1 MAPTKAKA
9 RELTVTAVSFGPSGE
24 DVARASEAA
33 LASSRVSE
41 LLRGTDHRLLSFLP
55 HSAAGAKA
63 RRPPAVDQF
72 VAEIYDYT
80 NDRTLTLR
88 GRMRDPD
95 EVSVEESNRQ
105 PLPSDEEFAAA
116 VQVLRDDPDMAAQIR
131 RENLVPYQPM
141 PPLISTESAAG
152 DVSRV
157 IAVGLVGEDEVIRQR
172 IVGVRLKDN
181 RIIREVPG
189 AVQTFTGTCGPTP
202 AWCNQ
207 TGNTGQAW
215 ITVKRGSRTLWH
227 FLALRPAASSGT
239 NGSGIELRYVD
250 YRGKRVLYQ
259 AHVPILNIL
268 YDPSGPGGCGPTY
281 RDWQNGET
289 CFQANG
295 VDVATGFRLCPT
307 PAQTILDSGVD
318 GGNFRGVALYVQGD
332 EVVLVSQM
340 QAGWYRYITEWRLAA
355 DGTIRPRFGFSATD
369 NGCTCHLHTHHV
381 YWRLD
386 FDIETAGN
394 NLVEEFNNPPLFPPH
409 HWHKK
414 RYEIRRQR
422 DIARHRRWRVT
433 NATSHE
439 GYEIIPGAA
448 DGTSDPYGVGDVW
461 VLRYH
466 PGEIDDGQ
474 GFTTVPGLSM
484 EHIDKFLTGEV
495 VEDQDVVLWYAAHF
509 RHDPAHAAGEWVGPE
524 LKPT

>member
-1 MAPTKAKA
+1 MA
-9 RELTVTAVSFGPSGE
+9 
-24 DVARASEAA
+24 
-33 LASSRVSE
+33 E

-55 HSAAGAKA
+55 QIGTDAKA
-63 RRPPAVDQF
+63 SRPPPLDQF
-72 VAEIYDYT
+72 VGEVYDYT
-80 NDRTLTLR
+80 NDRNLTLR

-95 EVSVEESNRQ
+95 NVSVEESNRQ
-105 PLPSDEEFAAA
+105 PLPSDDEFQAA
-116 VQVLRDDPDMAAQIR
+116 VQVLREDHDMAAQVR

-141 PPLISTESAAG
+141 PPLIATESVAG

-157 IAVGLVGEDEVIRQR
+157 IAVGLVGEDELARQR
-172 IVGVRLKDN
+172 IVGIRMKDR
-181 RIIREVPG
+181 RIIRDVPG
-189 AVQTFTGTCGPTP
+189 VVQTFSGSCGPTP
-202 AWCNQ
+202 ASCGQ
-207 TGNTGQAW
+207 SGNTGQAW
-215 ITVKRGSRTLWH
+215 ITVKRGSTTLWR
-227 FLALRPAASSGT
+227 FLAIRPAASSGT

-289 CFQANG
+289 CFQADG
-295 VDVATGFRLCPT
+295 VDVATGFRLCAA

-318 GGNFRGVALYVQGD
+318 GGNFRGVAIYVQGE

-386 FDIETAGN
+386 FDIVTATN
-394 NLVEEFNNPPLFPPH
+394 NMVEEYNNPPLFPPH

-414 RYEIRRQR
+414 LYEIRRLR
-422 DIARHRRWRVT
+422 DFARHRHWRVT
-433 NATSHE
+433 NATRHK

-448 DGTSDPYGVGDVW
+448 DGTSDTYGLGDVW

-484 EHIDKFLTGEV
+484 EHIDKFLTGETV
-495 VEDQDVVLWYAAHF
+495 LDQDVVLWYAAHF
-509 RHDPAHAAGEWVGPE
+509 RHDPAHAVGEWVGPE
-524 LKPT
+524 LKPI